1 MDSFGIETP
10 KKIHFQFLI
19 SKLGEILPVK
29 KKAGYDQLS
38 VFSVEL
44 GEEQQDWENALC
56 FFWGQN

>member
-1 MDSFGIETP
+1 
-10 KKIHFQFLI
+10 
-19 SKLGEILPVK
+19 LPVK